1 MRMLLLTWIYL
12 FIFVN
17 EIGLTFMRLESEKW
31 SISLIGLEEGVSN
44 MCLILKPIITIWLG
58 PLGLNNSQASVLLS
72 PPPMPMPMPCGQ
84 DVYASKLFFLP
95 LKFDCGGCGKWI
107 NNHPIRAKTHEFWW
121 FCRLP
126 YHQIWNR
133 VGWWRISAADWRETN
148 EESRQVRHQ
157 FVIHF
162 TARDVFSFGI
172 SDRPWTMSL
181 IFMTTLPLN

>member
-1 MRMLLLTWIYL
+1 MSQCFLLLPNIVTRSSFETDMKLMRMLLLTWIYL

-84 DVYASKLFFLP
+84 DVYASKLFFCRSNSTVVVVVNELITIP
-95 LKFDCGGCGKWI
+95 SARKHMNFDG
-107 NNHPIRAKTHEFWW
+107 
-121 FCRLP
+121 
-126 YHQIWNR
+126 
-133 VGWWRISAADWRETN
+133 
-148 EESRQVRHQ
+148 
-157 FVIHF
+157 FVDF
-162 TARDVFSFGI
+162 
-172 SDRPWTMSL
+172 L
-181 IFMTTLPLN
+181 ITKYGTG